1 MSEYSTEMASL
12 VRLWIM
18 AHKQMENHIQTTEL
32 SRILKT
38 PKELQWN
45 SNLYFLSRKMT
56 ISNILGHFLFP
67 SQSQNQP
74 NFELL

>member
-1 MSEYSTEMASL
+1 MSDYSTEMASL
-12 VRLWIM
+12 ARPRIM
-18 AHKQMENHIQTTEL
+18 AHKQIKNYRQTTEL
-32 SRILKT
+32 SRIIKI

-56 ISNILGHFLFP
+56 ISNILGYFLLP
-67 SQSQNQP
+67 SQSQIQP